1 MDHSDHPSK
10 LTWASP
16 TYIVLFGFLVVI
28 GFFLITEH
36 GAHLFGI
43 LPWLILLACPLMHIF
58 HGHGHHHGGDS
69 DDKDKKNQ
77 ETHHH

>member
-1 MDHSDHPSK
+1 MDHSSK

-36 GAHLFGI
+36 GAHLLGI
-43 LPWLILLACPLMHIF
+43 LPWLLLLACPLMHIF

-69 DDKDKKNQ
+69 GDKGKERQ

>member
-1 MDHSDHPSK
+1 MDHSDRPSN
-10 LTWASP
+10 LTWLSP

-36 GAHLFGI
+36 GAHLLGI

-69 DDKDKKNQ
+69 DDNDKKNQ
-77 ETHHH
+77 TPHH

>member
-1 MDHSDHPSK
+1 MDHSDRPSN
-10 LTWASP
+10 LTWLSP

-36 GAHLFGI
+36 GAHLLGI
-43 LPWLILLACPLMHIF
+43 LPWLLLLVCPLMHIF
-58 HGHGHHHGGDS
+58 HGHGHHHGNDGD
-69 DDKDKKNQ
+69 DNKKNQ

>member
-1 MDHSDHPSK
+1 MDHSDRPSN
-10 LTWASP
+10 LTWLSP

-36 GAHLFGI
+36 GAHLLGI
-43 LPWLILLACPLMHIF
+43 LPWLLVLVCPLMHIF
-58 HGHGHHHGGDS
+58 HGHGHHHGNDGD
-69 DDKDKKNQ
+69 DNKKNQ

>member
-10 LTWASP
+10 LTWSSP

-36 GAHLFGI
+36 AAHLLGI
-43 LPWLILLACPLMHIF
+43 LPWLLLLACPLMHIF
-58 HGHGHHHGGDS
+58 HGHGHHHGGGS
-69 DDKDKKNQ
+69 DDKGKENQ
-77 ETHHH
+77 EPHHH

>member
-1 MDHSDHPSK
+1 MDNSDRPSK

-36 GAHLFGI
+36 GAHLLGI
-43 LPWLILLACPLMHIF
+43 LPWLLLLACPLMHIF

-69 DDKDKKNQ
+69 DDNDKKNQ
-77 ETHHH
+77 THHH